1 MRTKASV
8 VAEKRR
14 KVGNGEPKSPF
25 SQITT
30 EKETETGTS
39 AGDHNVVSCFSVNG
53 STEEL
58 EFADLK
64 DEFETIAS
72 CNLDTRASKP
82 STESKPPEMLKSKP
96 SSTTTNCRRRTVPTA
111 ELEEFFTAA
120 EKDLHKRFKDKYN
133 FDIVNETPS
142 EGRFE
147 WVQLKP

>member
-30 EKETETGTS
+30 EKDTGTS

-58 EFADLK
+58 EFTDLK
-64 DEFETIAS
+64 DEFETTAR

-82 STESKPPEMLKSKP
+82 STEFKAPEMLKSKP
-96 SSTTTNCRRRTVPTA
+96 SSTTINCRRRTVPTA
-111 ELEEFFTAA
+111 ELEEFFTVA

>member
-25 SQITT
+25 GQITT
-30 EKETETGTS
+30 EKETGTS
-39 AGDHNVVSCFSVNG
+39 AGDHNVVSCCLDNG

-58 EFADLK
+58 EFTDLK
-64 DEFETIAS
+64 DEFEPNAR

-82 STESKPPEMLKSKP
+82 STKFKAPEMLKSKP
-96 SSTTTNCRRRTVPTA
+96 SSTATNCRRRTVPTA

-133 FDIVNETPS
+133 FDIVNDTPS